1 MEVVAKLKNLR
12 MAPRKVR
19 LVAGLVRK
27 SSALVAERQLLFLN
41 KAAARPVLK
50 LLQSALANA
59 EHNFKLSKDT
69 LWIKHISV
77 DGGMT
82 IKRSRPRA
90 HGAAAPIRKRTS
102 HITLKLSDEAMPV
115 KEKKTY
121 KPRFKKSKPAVVE
134 TKREQVKVEVAETVK
149 SEKETNE

>member
-19 LVAGLVRK
+19 LVVGLVRK
-27 SSALVAERQLLFLN
+27 TPALVAERQLLFLN

-59 EHNFKLSKDT
+59 EHNFKLSKDI
-69 LWIKHISV
+69 LWIKRITV
-77 DGGMT
+77 DGGMM
-82 IKRSRPRA
+82 IKRSRARA

-102 HITLKLSDEAMPV
+102 HITIKLSDEQMPQP
-115 KEKKTY
+115 KAKKVYQKRGTRRAAA
-121 KPRFKKSKPAVVE
+121 PQVIVE
-134 TKREQVKVEVAETVK
+134 P
-149 SEKETNE
+149 TNQE